1 MRTGCRESER
11 GTIQFS
17 SGVQAFLQKQGSG
30 PFSKDLKSSFAGIL
44 STATLRWNT
53 AELQLILSAAE
64 TKHQSRVIASPSIIA
79 TDSIPA
85 TMSVGQDVPVL
96 TSQALAGGVQQGGNS
111 LFTNT
116 ISSRSTG
123 TTLSILARVNSSGIV
138 TMQLDQ
144 QVSEAQGNSTSGI
157 DSPSFSKRSFSTQV
171 TVQDGETIA
180 IGGFIQETKTNDS
193 AGVPVLHKIPII
205 GAAFGGQ
212 QSSKARTELIIFLT
226 PRVIY
231 DTNQIQD
238 ATDEIKGQ
246 LKKLQKSMR
255 DQQ

>member
-1 MRTGCRESER
+1 MMLTLASAES
-11 GTIQFS
+11 
-17 SGVQAFLQKQGSG
+17 
-30 PFSKDLKSSFAGIL
+30 
-44 STATLRWNT
+44 
-53 AELQLILSAAE
+53 
-64 TKHQSRVIASPSIIA
+64 KHQSRVIASPSIIA
-79 TDSIPA
+79 TDSVPA
-85 TMSVGQDVPVL
+85 NMTVGQDVPVL
-96 TSQALAGGVQQGGNS
+96 TSQAIAGGVQQGGSS

-116 ISSRSTG
+116 ISNRSTG
-123 TTLSILARVNSSGIV
+123 TTLNILARVNSSGIV
-138 TMQLDQ
+138 TMQIDQ
-144 QVSEAQGNSTSGI
+144 EVSQPQGNSSSSI

-193 AGVPVLHKIPII
+193 AGVPVLHKIPLL

-212 QSSKARTELIIFLT
+212 QTSKARTELIIFLT

-238 ATDEIKGQ
+238 ATEEIKGQ

>member
-1 MRTGCRESER
+1 MT
-11 GTIQFS
+11 
-17 SGVQAFLQKQGSG
+17 
-30 PFSKDLKSSFAGIL
+30 
-44 STATLRWNT
+44 
-53 AELQLILSAAE
+53 
-64 TKHQSRVIASPSIIA
+64 
-79 TDSIPA
+79 
-85 TMSVGQDVPVL
+85 VGQDVPVL
-96 TSQALAGGVQQGGNS
+96 TSQAIAGGVQQGGSS

-116 ISSRSTG
+116 ISNRSTG
-123 TTLSILARVNSSGIV
+123 TTLNILARVNSSGIV
-138 TMQLDQ
+138 TMQIDQ
-144 QVSEAQGNSTSGI
+144 EVSQPQGNSSSSI

-193 AGVPVLHKIPII
+193 AGVPVLHKIPLL

-212 QSSKARTELIIFLT
+212 QTSKARTELIIFLT

-238 ATDEIKGQ
+238 ATEEIKGQ